1 MSLAGRGT
9 VRRLGSWAALA
20 VAAGWTALA
29 AVPLSGAPESGAP
42 ESGALAQL
50 KIPGPPPVR
59 PQPPEV
65 RPEFRI
71 GLLLA
76 GGPYAPSSDDI
87 AAGFALAPAAAGGG
101 GPRGHNCGPPRDGAP
116 GPPRAAPGPPRP
128 PAAAAPGPPGRPA

>member
-1 MSLAGRGT
+1 MSLARRGT

-76 GGPYAPSSDDI
+76 GGPYAASSDDI
-87 AAGFALAPAAAGGG
+87 AAGLAPGPAGAGGG
-101 GPRGHNCGPPRDGAP
+101 GPRGPPRGLAGRGGGCPRRARPAPPAPRAP
-116 GPPRAAPGPPRP
+116 GS
-128 PAAAAPGPPGRPA
+128 PAA